1 MEMKKIFVFVAVL
14 AFLSCKKSFL
24 EREPISNMPSS
35 AFYKTEA
42 DMQIALNS
50 AYSSLQLPGQY
61 GDANWQVG
69 EVRSDNTYNW
79 EGGGSFPDA
88 ELDQFKQSSSN
99 SILNTM
105 WLDAYGGIFLCNLVI
120 DRIVSVNMDDGIK
133 KQFTAEA
140 LFLRS
145 LMYFNLVRTFGDV
158 PLVLKETVSV
168 QEGYTQ
174 GRDAVSKVYDQ
185 IVSDL
190 TLATEDLPAF
200 FTGLNVGRVTQGAAN
215 ALLGKVL
222 LSYGNYELSASV
234 LKKVIS
240 SETYHLLPDYA
251 DLWRTTNANNA
262 ESVFE
267 VQFKKGG
274 TGTGSAYTNF
284 FAPRGSES
292 IVSRVGFAYGKNLPT
307 ADLVAA
313 YEIGDIRKDAS
324 LAETYTRN
332 NQPVY
337 DPHTV
342 KYKDIPFA
350 ERDADNNWVVLRYAD
365 VLLMYAEVLNE
376 LNGGPDNEAYN
387 MIKLVRQR
395 AGLDSLAYGMSK
407 TDFAMA
413 VEHERQVELAFE
425 GHRWF
430 DLVRTGRAL
439 QVMNAHFDGSISLQ
453 PYQLLFPIPQ
463 RQININPTV
472 IFQNEGY

>member
-1 MEMKKIFVFVAVL
+1 MKKIVVFVIVAMAL
-14 AFLSCKKSFL
+14 GSCKKSFL

-35 AFYKTEA
+35 AFYKSDA
-42 DMQIALNS
+42 DMQIALKS
-50 AYSSLQLPGQY
+50 AYASLQLAGQY

-99 SILNTM
+99 SILNAM
-105 WLDAYGGIFLCNLVI
+105 WLDTYSGILLCNIVL
-120 DRIVSVNMDDGIK
+120 DRIVTVSMNDDIK

-174 GRDAVSKVYDQ
+174 GRDAVGKVYDQ
-185 IVSDL
+185 VISDL
-190 TLATEDLPAF
+190 TVAAEDLPVL
-200 FTGLNVGRVTQGAAN
+200 FTGLNVGRATRGAAN

-222 LSYGNYELSASV
+222 LTYGKHELSASI
-234 LKKVIS
+234 LNEVIRS
-240 SETYHLLPDYA
+240 GTYHLLPDYA
-251 DLWRTTNANNA
+251 DLWKTTNANNE
-262 ESVFE
+262 ESLFE
-267 VQFKKGG
+267 VQYKKGG
-274 TGTGSAYTNF
+274 TGTGSGYTNF

-292 IVSRVGFAYGKNLPT
+292 IVSRTGFAYGKNLPT

-313 YEIGDIRKDAS
+313 FEIGDIRKNAS

-332 NQPVY
+332 NQVIY
-337 DPHTV
+337 DPYTV

-365 VLLMYAEVLNE
+365 VLLMYAEAQNE
-376 LNGGPDNEAYN
+376 INGGPDNEAYN
-387 MIKLVRQR
+387 SINLVRQR
-395 AGLDSLAYGMSK
+395 AGLDPLTEGMGK
-407 TDFAMA
+407 ADFAMA
-413 VEHERQVELAFE
+413 LEHERQVELAFE

-439 QVMNAHFDGSISLQ
+439 QVMNTHFHGLITLK
-453 PYQLLFPIPQ
+453 PYQLLFPVPQ
-463 RQININPTV
+463 RQININPTI

>member
-1 MEMKKIFVFVAVL
+1 
-14 AFLSCKKSFL
+14 
-24 EREPISNMPSS
+24 
-35 AFYKTEA
+35 
-42 DMQIALNS
+42 MQIALNS
-50 AYSSLQLPGQY
+50 AYASLQLAGQY
-61 GDANWQVG
+61 GEANWQVG

-120 DRIVSVNMDDGIK
+120 DRIVSVSMNDDIK
-133 KQFTAEA
+133 KQITAEA

-158 PLVLKETVSV
+158 PLVIKETVSV

-185 IVSDL
+185 IISDL
-190 TLATEDLPAF
+190 TVAAENLPVL
-200 FTGLNVGRVTQGAAN
+200 FTGLNVGRATQGAAY

-222 LSYGNYELSASV
+222 LSNGRHELSASI
-234 LKKVIS
+234 LKEVIHS
-240 SETYHLLPDYA
+240 GTYHLLPDYA

-262 ESVFE
+262 ESIFE
-267 VQFKKGG
+267 VQYKKGG

-292 IVSRVGFAYGKNLPT
+292 IVSRIGFAYGKNLPT

-313 YEIGDIRKDAS
+313 YENGDIRKNAS

-332 NQPVY
+332 NQVIN
-337 DPHTV
+337 DPYTV

-350 ERDADNNWVVLRYAD
+350 ERDADNNWMVLRYAE
-365 VLLMYAEVLNE
+365 VLLLYAEALNE
-376 LNGGPDNEAYN
+376 LNGGPDNEAYKMVN
-387 MIKLVRQR
+387 LVRQR
-395 AGLDSLAYGMSK
+395 AGLDSLANGMSK
-407 TDFAMA
+407 ADFALA
-413 VEHERQVELAFE
+413 LEHERQVELAFE

-439 QVMNAHFDGSISLQ
+439 QVMNAHFDGSITIQ